1 MRLKTTILL
10 LSLSVWLPNQLNAQS
25 DSLAQSETLRDTTV
39 ITYYPNGIPHKQ
51 TTYDEEG
58 YVDGV
63 YMQFRQ
69 TGSIQKMEH
78 YRKGRLHG
86 SFLKINN
93 RGKIKEEGRYVNG
106 KLDGQHQKYYY
117 DGKKQ
122 EQSNYKDGLKNGKAI
137 WYYTNG
143 NMSTMLN

>member
-69 TGSIQKMEH
+69 ILKLFLLQILIIQLALY
-78 YRKGRLHG
+78 YRALSSKRFL
-86 SFLKINN
+86 SF
-93 RGKIKEEGRYVNG
+93 
-106 KLDGQHQKYYY
+106 
-117 DGKKQ
+117 
-122 EQSNYKDGLKNGKAI
+122 AC
-137 WYYTNG
+137 
-143 NMSTMLN
+143 STTFC